1 MGEEEKLAVTMTASR
16 AGAQSSAG
24 RQPTAKIAFPVGKA
38 DWHPSVLPGP
48 IVVVS
53 TVDAQGEPN
62 IAPKSWI
69 SMMAFR
75 GPVLAFGCHRSHAT
89 ARNAEE
95 AGEFVV
101 NFPAEP
107 LVERIWAM
115 PASHGTERIAR
126 SGLTLLP
133 ARQVAP
139 PLIGECKAH
148 LECKLEAVTRLGE
161 EVVIFG
167 KVVAASIDEDCAGS
181 SVAGQY
187 FRLRPVFFLEEGIY
201 GSIDTAKR
209 IGADCPADQP
219 FTVVELY
226 DPPGDQHVE
235 AHVAFLRSLR
245 DSGVLLMAGPYD
257 GWRAEPDRSRPTG
270 MVILA
275 APEEEAR
282 EIAESDPL
290 VRAGARYVIR
300 RWNRTF

>member
-1 MGEEEKLAVTMTASR
+1 MPG
-16 AGAQSSAG
+16 SAEP
-24 RQPTAKIAFPVGKA
+24 QHTAKIAFPVDKA

-48 IVVVS
+48 IVLVS
-53 TVDAQGEPN
+53 TVDTQGEPN
-62 IAPKSWI
+62 VAPKSWI

-75 GPVLAFGCHRSHAT
+75 GPVLAVGCHRSHAT

-101 NFPAEP
+101 NFPPEA

-133 ARQVAP
+133 ASQVAP

-148 LECKLEAVTRLGE
+148 LECKLEAITRLRA

-167 KVVAASIDEDCAGS
+167 KIVAASIDKDCLGS
-181 SVAGQY
+181 SLADQY
-187 FRLRPVFFLEEGIY
+187 FRLRPVFFLEEGVY

-209 IGADCPADQP
+209 IGAACPADQSL
-219 FTVVELY
+219 TVVELY
-226 DPPGDQHVE
+226 DPPGNRDVE

-257 GWRAEPDRSRPTG
+257 GGREDPHRPRPTG

-275 APEEEAR
+275 VPEDKAR
-282 EIAESDPL
+282 EIAEADPL
-290 VRAGARYVIR
+290 VRGGARYVIR
-300 RWNRTF
+300 RWSRTF